1 MIIFNIFAIS
11 SGLMIGWMAYEF
23 FVFFKPI
30 IYKIC
35 LNCIEHLEANYNLSI
50 KSKIS
55 GFDLGYSKDTLK
67 VHKKNEV
74 QNEIKR
80 IKKKNEPVKI
90 EVLKSVRSWDVIT
103 NIQTLEYTTI
113 ETTNELATL
122 D

>member
-1 MIIFNIFAIS
+1 MIIFNIFAVS

-23 FVFFKPI
+23 FVFFKTI

-80 IKKKNEPVKI
+80 IKKKNE
-90 EVLKSVRSWDVIT
+90 LKSVRSWDVIK

-113 ETTNELATL
+113 ETTNNELATL